1 MRQPSVPGVAAVL
14 LVVLAGIAPTAALD
28 DLTAEPARIEEMT
41 RDLCTFERA
50 LGSEERTAAA
60 AYITTAMEERGLS
73 VNTARFAYAN
83 CYFDPPL
90 ALSSNIIGVRE
101 GATDRIVVVSAHYDT
116 AGPET
121 PGADDNAAGVAT
133 MLEVA
138 RILNATPLN
147 QTVYFIAFGG
157 EETGLDGSRRWLADN
172 PDLHDRIVVAINLDC
187 VASGD
192 RLLATVLPQHRWI
205 LDALPPSACIKETP
219 ARLLDAARGDEHA
232 FRAAGI
238 PTIRLYER
246 DSHAIIHTPDDR
258 PERLN
263 YTLAAECAEIVAGT
277 VVGLDAGGDGPGIDL
292 SVENGTVIFTTLNDA
307 PIEVIVDGTSLG
319 VLPSGSVTL
328 PKGPHV
334 VQAATYGPTGAKAVA
349 TVMGE
354 GVEIVPPTVSGSA
367 VTIPWGGKT
376 EPGEDPPIHLTF
388 AAVPLSYHLDRPEK
402 VVRVDGYFDGVLIR
416 DLNNGQAVIPVRGPH
431 SFTAVAYGAD
441 GSVLGTDRTDFFLQ
455 QYGMV
460 DLDGG
465 LLRVDETGG
474 VTCSASAR
482 TYTYNYTPGEIYDIV
497 VGCDYRDTADVFL
510 QTAEFRA
517 DGPGGQKCERHFF
530 DVPVLNDSRRGE
542 IRFWLE
548 PEGPGTYHW
557 TISCS
562 EGDRRGAETGSLV
575 LS

>member
-1 MRQPSVPGVAAVL
+1 VL
-14 LVVLAGIAPTAALD
+14 LVVLAGIAPAAALD
-28 DLTAEPARIEEMT
+28 NLTADPARIEEVT
-41 RDLCTFERA
+41 YDLCTFERA

-90 ALSSNIIGVRE
+90 ALSSNIIGVRK
-101 GATDRIVVVSAHYDT
+101 GATDRIVVISAHYDT
-116 AGPET
+116 AVPET

-157 EETGLDGSRRWLADN
+157 EETGLEGSRRWLADN
-172 PDLHDRIVVAINLDC
+172 PDLHDRIVAAINLDC
-187 VASGD
+187 IASGD
-192 RLLATVLPQHRWI
+192 RLLATTLPQHRWI
-205 LDALPPSACIKETP
+205 LDVLPPSGCIEETP

-246 DSHAIIHTPDDR
+246 DSHAIIHTADDR

-334 VQAATYGPTGAKAVA
+334 VQAVTYGPTGAKAVA

-367 VTIPWGGKT
+367 VTIPWGAD
-376 EPGEDPPIHLTF
+376 PGEDPMIHLTF
-388 AAVPLSYHLDRPEK
+388 AAVPLSYRLDRPEE
-402 VVRVDGYFDGVLIR
+402 VARVDGYFDGILIR
-416 DLNNGQAVIPVRGPH
+416 DLEEDQAVIPVRGPH
-431 SFTAVAYGAD
+431 SFTVVAYGPD
-441 GSVLGTDRTDFFLQ
+441 GSVLGTDRTDFSISS
-455 QYGMV
+455 YGMV

-474 VTCSASAR
+474 VTCLASAQTYTR
-482 TYTYNYTPGEIYDIV
+482 TYTPSERYLIV

-517 DGPGGQKCERHFF
+517 DGPGGQKCERRFF

-562 EGDRRGAETGSLV
+562 EGDRRAAETGSLV

>member
-1 MRQPSVPGVAAVL
+1 ML
-14 LVVLAGIAPTAALD
+14 LVVLAGIAPAAALD
-28 DLTAEPARIEEMT
+28 NLTADPARIEEVT
-41 RDLCTFERA
+41 YDLCTFERA
-50 LGSEERTAAA
+50 LGSKERTAAA
-60 AYITTAMEERGLS
+60 TYITTAMEERGLS
-73 VNTARFAYAN
+73 VSTGRFAYTN

-101 GATDRIVVVSAHYDT
+101 GATDRIVVISAHYDT
-116 AGPET
+116 AGSET

-147 QTVYFIAFGG
+147 RTVYFIAFGG
-157 EETGLDGSRRWLADN
+157 EETGLEGSRRWLADN
-172 PDLHDRIVVAINLDC
+172 PDLHDRIVAAINLDC
-187 VASGD
+187 IASGD

-205 LDALPPSACIKETP
+205 LDVLPPCIEETP

-246 DSHAIIHTPDDR
+246 DSHAIIHTADDR

-328 PKGPHV
+328 PKSPHV
-334 VQAATYGPTGAKAVA
+334 VQAVTYGPTGAKAVA

-376 EPGEDPPIHLTF
+376 EPGRRPNDPPHLCG
-388 AAVPLSYHLDRPEK
+388 RPALLPP
-402 VVRVDGYFDGVLIR
+402 RPPG
-416 DLNNGQAVIPVRGPH
+416 RGRPC
-431 SFTAVAYGAD
+431 
-441 GSVLGTDRTDFFLQ
+441 RR
-455 QYGMV
+455 
-460 DLDGG
+460 
-465 LLRVDETGG
+465 LL
-474 VTCSASAR
+474 
-482 TYTYNYTPGEIYDIV
+482 
-497 VGCDYRDTADVFL
+497 
-510 QTAEFRA
+510 
-517 DGPGGQKCERHFF
+517 
-530 DVPVLNDSRRGE
+530 
-542 IRFWLE
+542 
-548 PEGPGTYHW
+548 
-557 TISCS
+557 
-562 EGDRRGAETGSLV
+562 
-575 LS
+575 